1 MSDILVIEDD
11 RTIRKLLCQILEEQG
26 FAVEEAENGLSGLNM
41 ALERDYRLVL
51 MDLMLPLKTGEELLR
66 ELRKKKSTPVIVL
79 SAKNQ
84 VYNRIEL
91 LRLGA
96 DDYITKPFDID
107 EVVLRVEAVLRRMGK
122 EKSTELTFRNLT
134 LTLESKR
141 VFVCGQ
147 EIICTAMEYGIL
159 ELMLKNPDKIFSKRN
174 LFESVTGETYVK
186 DENTM
191 NVHIS
196 NLRKKIRKV
205 DDSEYIE
212 TVYGMG
218 YRLVN

>member
-26 FAVEEAENGLSGLNM
+26 FAVEEAENGLSGLTI
-41 ALERDYRLVL
+41 ALERDYRLIL

-79 SAKNQ
+79 SAKDQ

>member
-26 FAVEEAENGLSGLNM
+26 FAVEEAENGLSGLTM

>member
-26 FAVEEAENGLSGLNM
+26 FAVEEAENGLSGLTM
-41 ALERDYRLVL
+41 ALERDYRLIL

-79 SAKNQ
+79 SAKDQ

>member
-41 ALERDYRLVL
+41 ALERDYRLIL

-79 SAKNQ
+79 SAKDQ
-84 VYNRIEL
+84 VHNRIEL